1 MIRMTQRF
9 TVWVII
15 GLVVVGVGGVHA
27 VERSETLIYNVGT
40 EPETLDPALWTGI
53 PEASI
58 FLNCFDGLV
67 RLDAEGRV
75 YPGAA
80 ERWEE
85 SADGRTYT
93 FHLRK
98 ARWSNGDP
106 VRASDFVYAWH
117 RVLRPGTASEYV
129 YQLYYIR
136 GARDYTTGKL
146 DNPSSVGIRAVD
158 DQTLEVQLESPTP
171 YFLSLLAHTTYM
183 PVNPRVV
190 ANNPEWALDPKTYV
204 GNGAFQMVEW
214 RHHSRLKCRKN
225 PYYWNAK
232 AVRLHELVYRMI
244 EEESTELTAFETGAI
259 DITHTVPLPD
269 IPRLERTGQLQR
281 SPYIGTYYVCFNTRK
296 APFDN
301 ADVRRAFTLAVNRQ
315 VIVEK
320 VTRGGQVPA
329 QAFVPPGL
337 KDADGRRDFRPVGGN
352 YFADNVVKEAQAL
365 LAKAGY
371 PGGKGFPKV
380 TYLYNTME
388 QHKIIAEAL
397 QDMWRRALGVKVR
410 LQNQE
415 WKVVIKNRRDGNYQV
430 ARHGWIGDYLDPMTF
445 LDLFVTESGN
455 NDAQWSNL
463 RYDALIQKAKQLRD
477 QERRMASMHQAEA
490 ILFDDMPICPI
501 YYYVNLYVQKPY
513 VKNVVRNPLGY
524 IDFTQAYIER
534 P

>member
-1 MIRMTQRF
+1 MQRL
-9 TVWVII
+9 TVCVII
-15 GLVVVGVGGVHA
+15 GLVLVGIADVHA
-27 VERSETLIYNVGT
+27 AERSETLIYNVGT
-40 EPETLDPALWTGI
+40 EPETLDPALSTGI
-53 PEASI
+53 PEASVI
-58 FLNCFDGLV
+58 LNCFEGLV
-67 RLDAEGRV
+67 RLDAEGHV

-85 SADGRTYT
+85 SADGKTYT
-93 FHLRK
+93 FHLRT
-98 ARWSNGDP
+98 AHWSNGDQ
-106 VRASDFVYAWH
+106 VRASDFVYAWQ
-117 RVLRPGTASEYV
+117 RVLRPGTASEYA
-129 YQLYYIR
+129 YQLYYIH

-146 DNPSSVGIRAVD
+146 DDPSSVGIRAVD
-158 DQTLEVQLESPTP
+158 DRTLEVQLESPTP

-190 ANNPEWALDPKTYV
+190 ANNSEWALEPRTYV

-214 RHHSRLKCRKN
+214 RHHNLLRCSKN
-225 PYYWNAK
+225 PHYWNSE
-232 AVRLHELVYRMI
+232 AVRLKELVYRMI
-244 EEESTELTAFETGAI
+244 EEESTELTEFETGAI
-259 DITHTVPLPD
+259 DVTHTVPLPD
-269 IPRLERTGQLQR
+269 IPRLEQTGQLQR
-281 SPYIGTYYVCFNTRK
+281 SPYIGTYYVCFNTER

-301 ADVRRAFTLAVNRQ
+301 ANVRKAFTLAVNRQ
-315 VIVEK
+315 IIVDK

-329 QAFVPPGL
+329 CAFVPFGL
-337 KDADGRRDFRPVGGN
+337 KDADGKRDFRTVGGD
-352 YFADNVVKEAQAL
+352 YFADNAVKEAQAL

-371 PGGKGFPKV
+371 PGGKGFPEV

-415 WKVVIKNRRDGNYQV
+415 WKVVLKNRRDGNYQF

-445 LDLFVTESGN
+445 LDLFTTGSGN

-463 RYDALIQKAKQLRD
+463 RYDALIQEAKQLRD
-477 QERRMASMHQAEA
+477 QERRMALMHQAEA

-501 YYYVNLYVQKPY
+501 YYYVNLYLQKPY

-524 IDFTQAYIER
+524 IDFTGSYIER